1 MSDLIVNLLPLTLG
15 AAIAPVYSI
24 AALVLLQS
32 PSGLLK
38 STAFVAGSVFVRLIQ
53 GVVFGLVIGTSC
65 KSNAEPGP
73 RFIVSTLQLVLGI
86 LLLIAA
92 FRKSRKQSDPDD
104 PPPQWMNTMAGLSAL
119 QAAGAGALFPIIAV
133 KQWVFTLS
141 AIGVIGE
148 FGPGGRTDIIA
159 YLAFVLAT
167 QALVLAPIIA
177 SAFAPRR
184 SAQPLQATQQWLERN
199 NQAIVVAMSLVFGT
213 WFLWKGVNGLI
224 G

>member
-1 MSDLIVNLLPLTLG
+1 MLG

-24 AALVLLQS
+24 AALLLLQS
-32 PSGLLK
+32 SGGLLK
-38 STAFVAGSVFVRLIQ
+38 SAAFVAGSVFVRLIQ
-53 GVVFGLVIGTSC
+53 GAVFGVVIGTAC

-92 FRKSRKQSDPDD
+92 FRKWRKQPDPDD
-104 PPPQWMNTMAGLSAL
+104 PPPQWMTSITGFSSL
-119 QAAGAGALFPIIAV
+119 QAAGAGALFPIVAV

-141 AIGVIGE
+141 AIGIIGE
-148 FGPGGRTDIIA
+148 FGPGGRADNIA
-159 YLAFVLAT
+159 YLLFVLGT
-167 QALVLAPIIA
+167 QMLVLPPMVAAVI
-177 SAFAPRR
+177 APRR
-184 SAQPLQATQQWLERN
+184 TAQSLQATQQWLERN
-199 NQAIVVAMSLVFGT
+199 NQTIVMVMSLIFGA